1 MLLMKTQQQKCE
13 VLMIAKSRSSAIFNA
28 THMKS
33 WKCSMKPL
41 MKNGRICFVTNSGAE
56 LEFNKADED
65 RIKVSKRTIGASVAA
80 QVLVSL
86 MTGQRVRSAFA
97 SNEEESV
104 YDFVVKQYGE
114 DVSLSKYRGKVTVV
128 VNVASE

>member
-1 MLLMKTQQQKCE
+1 
-13 VLMIAKSRSSAIFNA
+13 
-28 THMKS
+28 
-33 WKCSMKPL
+33 MKPL
-41 MKNGRICFVTNSGAE
+41 KKNGRICFVTNSGAE